1 MSLLLESLK
10 KAALE
15 KREKE
20 KYSDSQ
26 QADVQVPSQI
36 STQVDTSVDQ
46 NQSAERE
53 VEIELSE
60 TKLDPSEEIEFNID
74 EVEYLEDPDDATQDV
89 LPVHD
94 ITNTSPPQ
102 EGKSECSQNSQLDN
116 SIEGAGPDKAD
127 QISPVGTSQ
136 KNNEEPVN
144 KLSSF
149 TPESGKAAF
158 TALLEKNNKIERS
171 NHIRRNILVGALF
184 TTAILILGAY
194 YYFLQDSSN
203 SLTSDAGS
211 GLYTHQTIE
220 PEIESAS
227 NLIEAPVDDSL
238 GASSVDLI
246 DVEIPIQE
254 IPSGV
259 NKQTSSETLIDNQS
273 NPASTLP
280 LTKESSSTTVATSS
294 EHIRNKNTQSIENRE
309 QFSEGQSIDQFI
321 QSHPKMGDSIAQN
334 IRTAYEA
341 YNKGQWPEAR
351 ILYQDVLL
359 QDAFN
364 RDAILGL
371 AAIAVRQG
379 NANEAL
385 SLYQQQLE
393 RDPKDEYAIS
403 GIMALSLDENKI
415 QLLADVDKLLKV
427 NPGAV
432 HLLMLKGRLLAIQQ
446 QWLAAQEVFFNAWL
460 QDKNNA
466 DIAYN
471 LAVCLDRLSQPQEA
485 IRFYQMALSLKTPAA
500 SFSSDLVEKRLASLM
515 GPSS

>member
-36 STQVDTSVDQ
+36 STLVDTSVDQ

-94 ITNTSPPQ
+94 ITHTTSPQ
-102 EGKSECSQNSQLDN
+102 EGKSEFSQNSQSDN
-116 SIEGAGPDKAD
+116 SIEGASPDKAD
-127 QISPVGTSQ
+127 QISPAGTSQ
-136 KNNEEPVN
+136 ENNEEPVN

-203 SLTSDAGS
+203 SLTSGS
-211 GLYTHQTIE
+211 GLYAHQTIE

-254 IPSGV
+254 TPSGV
-259 NKQTSSETLIDNQS
+259 NTQTSSETLVDNQS

-280 LTKESSSTTVATSS
+280 LTKESSSTTVATSR
-294 EHIRNKNTQSIENRE
+294 EHIRNKNTQSVEIENN
-309 QFSEGQSIDQFI
+309 FLEGNQS
-321 QSHPKMGDSIAQN
+321 SS
-334 IRTAYEA
+334 
-341 YNKGQWPEAR
+341 
-351 ILYQDVLL
+351 L
-359 QDAFN
+359 FN
-364 RDAILGL
+364 RT
-371 AAIAVRQG
+371 QKW
-379 NANEAL
+379 E
-385 SLYQQQLE
+385 
-393 RDPKDEYAIS
+393 
-403 GIMALSLDENKI
+403 I
-415 QLLADVDKLLKV
+415 QLLRIFVPHMKHITRDNGQKPEFFIKMFYYK
-427 NPGAV
+427 
-432 HLLMLKGRLLAIQQ
+432 MLSIEMQ
-446 QWLAAQEVFFNAWL
+446 F
-460 QDKNNA
+460 
-466 DIAYN
+466 
-471 LAVCLDRLSQPQEA
+471 
-485 IRFYQMALSLKTPAA
+485 
-500 SFSSDLVEKRLASLM
+500 
-515 GPSS
+515 